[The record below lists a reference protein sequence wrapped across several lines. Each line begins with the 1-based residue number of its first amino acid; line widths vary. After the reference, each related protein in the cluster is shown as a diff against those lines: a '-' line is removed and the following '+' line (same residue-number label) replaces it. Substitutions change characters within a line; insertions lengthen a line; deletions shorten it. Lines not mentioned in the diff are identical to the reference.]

1 MRYDFIV
8 FFKKDYVIK
17 NEVKQLLMQYE
28 EQKRILKSELYAEVV
43 IVAQEVDYNPC
54 VMYAEL
60 VRRLHNRRQ
69 LAQGSNSRYWT
80 IKSDDLE
87 GMIKKFLRDYVE
99 IVVSRLT
106 KIDNYVF
113 NGQNFWV
120 RITLNTNNKE
130 EMIHLS
136 EAMADEKFLFSSI
149 NDDDMTFS
157 VKFDA

>member
-1 MRYDFIV
+1 
-8 FFKKDYVIK
+8 
-17 NEVKQLLMQYE
+17 
-28 EQKRILKSELYAEVV
+28 
-43 IVAQEVDYNPC
+43 
-54 VMYAEL
+54 MYAEL